1 MRNRKGRA
9 KALPIVK
16 EIKMYNID
24 ELKKEAERLQKQG
37 TPYLGKVLYEDEE
50 KKIVVRPYFG
60 GNAEKGL
67 YYLVNDGT
75 EYSDIYYLSNIE
87 TGESEDLKE
96 YIEKLLPMEI
106 KRKQAR
112 IEAEEKQKEEAAKR
126 AEYERFHGFT
136 DSMNPMKK
144 GRTVKVLEKRLRYR
158 EGIMTRAE
166 WIEGMVKRADTY
178 TATVTDVGEY
188 RLYYKINEMLVYNV
202 VTKTEIDYFNYLKGD
217 EVEELIQEAESI
229 INKLDTKAHS
239 KLYDACVKA
248 ISNAGWEVLESK
260 TMSNR
265 LLASLVV
272 DAIVDVTLLGDE
284 AFTEKMYDYYD
295 VNFPWL

>member
-1 MRNRKGRA
+1 MINMENKKFA
-9 KALPIVK
+9 PV
-16 EIKMYNID
+16 EI
-24 ELKKEAERLQKQG
+24 ERW
-37 TPYLGKVLYEDEE
+37 
-50 KKIVVRPYFG
+50 
-60 GNAEKGL
+60 
-67 YYLVNDGT
+67 
-75 EYSDIYYLSNIE
+75 
-87 TGESEDLKE
+87 ES
-96 YIEKLLPMEI
+96 
-106 KRKQAR
+106 AR
-112 IEAEEKQKEEAAKR
+112 KEEENQKAEDAKR
-126 AEYERFHGFT
+126 VEYERFHGFT
-136 DSMNPMKK
+136 DSMTPMKK
-144 GRTVKVLEKRLRYR
+144 GRTVKVLGKRLRYR

-248 ISNAGWEVLESK
+248 ISNAGWEVISSK
-260 TMSNR
+260 RMSNK

-295 VNFPWL
+295 AHFSY